1 MSIATFA
8 AGCFWGV
15 EEAFRH
21 LKGVSKTTAGYTGGT
36 TKNPTYEQVCSDK
49 TGYVEA
55 VQVEY
60 DPNEITYESLLA
72 VFWGC
77 HDPTMLNRQG
87 ADVGSQYRSA
97 VFFHTPEQEAISTRS
112 KETLQQSGQYEH
124 DIVTQIVSVGE
135 FYRAEEHHQCYLTKQ
150 GLGKEE

>member
-1 MSIATFA
+1 
-8 AGCFWGV
+8 
-15 EEAFRH
+15 
-21 LKGVSKTTAGYTGGT
+21 
-36 TKNPTYEQVCSDK
+36 
-49 TGYVEA
+49 
-55 VQVEY
+55 
-60 DPNEITYESLLA
+60 
-72 VFWGC
+72 
-77 HDPTMLNRQG
+77 MLNRQG